1 MEDTISEV
9 MSILPPG
16 FRFHATDEEL
26 LLLYLKPKILGQP
39 EEHYSNIIPE
49 IDVCESEPW
58 QLPAMFDRKFN
69 RKELFFYCRVKRKY
83 VNSRRSD
90 RTTRAGYWKVTGKER
105 AILSEDT
112 NEQLGIKKT
121 LVFYEGRVPQGKR
134 TNWVMHEYH
143 LNSKFL
149 GGNHAKGEMLPY
161 VACRI
166 KNKKDKKLTMGHA
179 PAISPEVYSSSP
191 LTSASNV
198 SDPPVNQ
205 EGDLL
210 SFCNTPN
217 SEVVDNQRA
226 ADTQPEMSM
235 GEIMDSLCPIQ
246 RLDDRLPDYN
256 NTPTFQPQVE
266 AGAEEEEVW
275 SSYLDFSYDNNGN
288 EFDYGRILSPCSN
301 SANFSGW
308 AAEMLE
314 DFSTASYNGGA

>member
-1 MEDTISEV
+1 

-90 RTTRAGYWKVTGKER
+90 HTTRAG
-105 AILSEDT
+105 
-112 NEQLGIKKT
+112 Q
-121 LVFYEGRVPQGKR
+121 R

-191 LTSASNV
+191 LTSASN
-198 SDPPVNQ
+198 
-205 EGDLL
+205 
-210 SFCNTPN
+210 
-217 SEVVDNQRA
+217 
-226 ADTQPEMSM
+226 MSM